1 MDKCILDPERDCL
14 GLIQAKKL
22 EEDLSDLRSRND
34 SSHKEFFDRIAIL
47 ESHNKIQDVH
57 YEHIIEKLS
66 DITDKL
72 ASLGTRIAAIEIKPA
87 KRWDG
92 IVEKFIFTVIGAA
105 ASYIAMKLG
114 FS

>member
-22 EEDLSDLRSRND
+22 EENLSDLRSRND

-92 IVEKFIFTVIGAA
+92 VVEKVIFTVAGAVVLYLLA
-105 ASYIAMKLG
+105 KNGIK
-114 FS
+114 